1 MSKAARGG
9 IGQRMERFWRY
20 PRRLLS
26 QSAGL
31 PLVLPLLLGGV
42 CCAGPQ
48 TRPRRRKRVVPVPS
62 DSIRHPV
69 LPSCVDVPRA
79 ARLAALGR
87 GGIADRGSGAQD
99 DADSAGTCPEGGKR
113 LEALARRVRAGGRDG
128 HEPFLVAWGQRLA
141 ASAPRGAGYLCAQ
154 AADVRKSFDR
164 VACEPAA

>member
-26 QSAGL
+26 QSAGAAS
-31 PLVLPLLLGGV
+31 PT
-42 CCAGPQ
+42 AGQ
-48 TRPRRRKRVVPVPS
+48 TLKMTPIQPG
-62 DSIRHPV
+62 
-69 LPSCVDVPRA
+69 LVPREA
-79 ARLAALGR
+79 NVWRHLPAE
-87 GGIADRGSGAQD
+87 
-99 DADSAGTCPEGGKR
+99 SAP
-113 LEALARRVRAGGRDG
+113 AGGTG